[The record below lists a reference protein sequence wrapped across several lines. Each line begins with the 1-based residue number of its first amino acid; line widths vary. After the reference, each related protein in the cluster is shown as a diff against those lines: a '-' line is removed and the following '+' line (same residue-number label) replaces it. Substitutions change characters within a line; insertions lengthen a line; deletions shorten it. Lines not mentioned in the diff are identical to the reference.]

1 MKQYA
6 HPTKE
11 EMKLTTLLHALS
23 DPVRLSV
30 VQCLAASAC
39 EKPCS
44 SFEVPV
50 HKSTMSHHMR
60 VLREA
65 GIIHIRAE
73 KTFSYI
79 TLRQKELHERFPGL
93 LCSVLASAQKERIG
107 PPVDSI
113 QQEKGRQVENE
124 PASVATEENR

>member
-11 EMKLTTLLHALS
+11 EFKLTTLLHALS

-30 VQCLAASAC
+30 VQCLATSAC
-39 EKPCS
+39 EKICS

-65 GIIHIRAE
+65 GIIHIRTE

-79 TLRQKELHERFPGL
+79 TLRHEELQERFPGL
-93 LCSVLASAQKERIG
+93 LCSVLSAAQKETQPIEIAEAKDL
-107 PPVDSI
+107 PTEDA
-113 QQEKGRQVENE
+113 ETA
-124 PASVATEENR
+124 ASAVS

>member
-11 EMKLTTLLHALS
+11 EIRLTAVLHALS

-30 VQCLAASAC
+30 VQCLALSPCAKS
-39 EKPCS
+39 CS
-44 SFEVPV
+44 SFETPV

-65 GIIHIRAE
+65 GIIHIRTE

-79 TLRQKELHERFPGL
+79 TLRCEELEERFPGL
-93 LCSVLASAQKERIG
+93 VRSILEAAQDNSG
-107 PPVDSI
+107 AA
-113 QQEKGRQVENE
+113 GNE
-124 PASVATEENR
+124 APKRDHP

>member
-11 EMKLTTLLHALS
+11 EIKLTTLLHALS

-30 VQCLAASAC
+30 VQCLATSTC
-39 EKPCS
+39 EKICS

-65 GIIHIRAE
+65 GVIHIRTE

-79 TLRQKELHERFPGL
+79 TLRHEELEERFPGL
-93 LCSVLASAQKERIG
+93 LDSVLSAAQKEIETSD
-107 PPVDSI
+107 PLSP
-113 QQEKGRQVENE
+113 
-124 PASVATEENR
+124 

>member
-6 HPTKE
+6 HPAKE
-11 EMKLTTLLHALS
+11 EIQLTAVLHALS

-30 VQCLAASAC
+30 VQCLALSPCAKS
-39 EKPCS
+39 CS
-44 SFEVPV
+44 SFETPV

-65 GIIHIRAE
+65 GIIHIRTE

-79 TLRQKELHERFPGL
+79 SLRCMELEERFPGL
-93 LCSVLASAQKERIG
+93 LSSVLEAAQKDERLA
-107 PPVDSI
+107 PPPP
-113 QQEKGRQVENE
+113 KAA
-124 PASVATEENR
+124 PAETA

>member
-6 HPTKE
+6 HPTKD
-11 EMKLTTLLHALS
+11 EMKLTTLLHALG

-30 VQCLAASAC
+30 AQCLATSAC
-39 EKPCS
+39 ERVCS

-50 HKSTMSHHMR
+50 HKSTMSHHMW

-65 GIIHIRAE
+65 GLIHIRAE

-79 TLRQKELHERFPGL
+79 TLRHEELQERFPGL
-93 LCSVLASAQKERIG
+93 LCSVLSSAQKET
-107 PPVDSI
+107 
-113 QQEKGRQVENE
+113 QVGID
-124 PASVATEENR
+124 

>member
-11 EMKLTTLLHALS
+11 EMKLTVLLHALS

-30 VQCLAASAC
+30 VQSLASSAC
-39 EKPCS
+39 AKVCS

-65 GIIHIRAE
+65 GLIYIRSE
-73 KTFSYI
+73 KTFGYI
-79 TLRQKELHERFPGL
+79 TLRHEELEERFPGL
-93 LCSVLASAQKERIG
+93 LCSVLSSAQKEAI
-107 PPVDSI
+107 PLI
-113 QQEKGRQVENE
+113 E
-124 PASVATEENR
+124 PKEAELKEA